1 MKKIFTGLLMIGLC
15 GMGAVYLISCAKL
28 QSPISPDTSLIGVG
42 NSQAARIPQ
51 ASIVDTTL
59 LTTQTLYVDFDMAMD
74 PASFNSSTVLVY
86 QMSDTVN
93 TTETQYTGISISYD
107 ATLKRLK
114 VGSTA
119 GTGWDDNRYYRVH
132 VTTGVKSAAGQQ
144 LDGNKN
150 EIPESSAFDNYNAQF
165 AVGTPVSG
173 IYTLSP
179 INIAIAAIEAGGNP
193 PDFTLTSSNVGN
205 VSVAYGYV
213 TITVVFNYDV
223 DQSTIFV
230 DAATLHTNFSL
241 VNDITGSPVSPVQ
254 VSITAPNTVQG
265 IFQLAGNTRYKLT
278 VRGGASGIRSS
289 QDTAQALLRGRY
301 FGGED
306 TTAEAADDLIRYI
319 YTMTDGGVSTAP
331 PSVGGTLYSV
341 GSRRFTISFNIPSP
355 GGQMSAASLTTA
367 NLKLIGTYNTETYN
381 IQPKAIV
388 IAANLASVEIYV
400 PDSFYP
406 ATGTS
411 SPAPDVDVRVK
422 VSRNVMSAEGYY
434 LDSDGDGVG
443 GQEDDDYLSGGYT
456 VISQK

>member
-1 MKKIFTGLLMIGLC
+1 MKKIFTGLLMVGLC
-15 GMGAVYLISCAKL
+15 GVGAVYLISCAKL
-28 QSPISPDTSLIGVG
+28 QSPISPDTSLIGAG
-42 NSQAARIPQ
+42 NAQAARMPQ
-51 ASIVDTTL
+51 ASLVDSTL
-59 LTTQTLYVDFDMAMD
+59 STSQTLYVDFDMAMD
-74 PASFNSSTVLVY
+74 PASLNASTVLVY

-119 GTGWDDNRYYRVH
+119 GWDDNRYYRVH
-132 VTTGVKSAAGQQ
+132 LTTGVKSAAGQQ

-165 AVGTPVSG
+165 AVGTPLSG
-173 IYTLSP
+173 GYTLSP
-179 INIAIAAIEAGGNP
+179 INIAIASVEAGGNP
-193 PDFTLTSSNVGN
+193 PDFSLSSGNVGN

-230 DAATLHTNFSL
+230 NTATLHTNFSL
-241 VNDITGSPVSPVQ
+241 VNDMTGSPVSPVQ
-254 VSITAPNTVQG
+254 VSITAADAVQG

-278 VRGGASGIRSS
+278 ARGGASGIRSS
-289 QDTAQALLRGRY
+289 QDAAQALLRGRY
-301 FGGED
+301 FGGEN
-306 TTAEAADDLIRYI
+306 TVAEAADDVIRYI

-331 PSVGGTLYSV
+331 PSVSISSYSTLN
-341 GSRRFTISFNIPSP
+341 RRFSISFNIPS
-355 GGQMSAASLTTA
+355 GSGQMSAASLTTA
-367 NLKLIGTYNTETYN
+367 NLKLIGYYNSETYN
-381 IQPKAIV
+381 IQPKTIV
-388 IAANLASVEIYV
+388 IAANLASVEIYL

-411 SPAPDVDVRVK
+411 TPNVQVQVK
-422 VSRNVMSAEGYY
+422 VSRNVMSSDGYY

-443 GQEDDDYLSGGYT
+443 GQEDDDYLSGWYW
-456 VISQK
+456 VDSQK